1 MAATATTPR
10 ARGAAV
16 TAPVRRTGP
25 ALRRGWHWP
34 REHTRFS
41 TDQPRASTGSAPGS
55 PTGTIRAST
64 GRAGNSTMGYMTIA
78 IVGAGPGLGA
88 AVARKFGRE
97 GFAVVLIAHNPT
109 KLEALEK
116 RLAADGVTA
125 RGYVAGVRDRAALT
139 RALGSAAEDLG
150 PIEVMQFSP
159 VPGADFLKPVLET
172 TVEDLR
178 AAVELSILG
187 ILRRGSAGAARHAGA
202 RRGHDP
208 PHQRVERRHA
218 QWQGRRHVHCLRR
231 GTGVRGDAPRGGGP
245 EGGQRATAHHPRRDR
260 RRRSVLR
267 ARGARRTHLATPHDT
282 TPGPFRV
289 TVGEEPV

>member
-1 MAATATTPR
+1 M
-10 ARGAAV
+10 
-16 TAPVRRTGP
+16 
-25 ALRRGWHWP
+25 
-34 REHTRFS
+34 
-41 TDQPRASTGSAPGS
+41 GSAPGS

-78 IVGAGPGLGA
+78 IVDAGPGLGA

-97 GFAVVLIAHNPT
+97 GFAVVLIARNPT
-109 KLEALEK
+109 KFEALEK

-178 AAVELSILG
+178 AAVEFSILG

-218 QWQGRRHVHCLRR
+218 QWQGRRHVHRLRR
-231 GTGVRGDAPRGGGP
+231 GIGVRGDAPRGGDP

-260 RRRSVLR
+260 WRRSALR
-267 ARGARRTHLATPHDT
+267 ARGARRTHLAAPHDSRAV
-282 TPGPFRV
+282 PRHGGGGAGLRA
-289 TVGEEPV
+289 GRGRAHSYY

>member
-1 MAATATTPR
+1 
-10 ARGAAV
+10 
-16 TAPVRRTGP
+16 
-25 ALRRGWHWP
+25 
-34 REHTRFS
+34 
-41 TDQPRASTGSAPGS
+41 
-55 PTGTIRAST
+55 
-64 GRAGNSTMGYMTIA
+64 MTIA
-78 IVGAGPGLGA
+78 IVDAGPGLGA

-97 GFAVVLIAHNPT
+97 GFAVVLIARNPT
-109 KLEALEK
+109 KFEALEK

-208 PHQRVERRHA
+208 PHQQVERRHA
-218 QWQGRRHVHCLRR
+218 QWQGRWHVHRLRR
-231 GTGVRGDAPRGGGP
+231 GIGVRGDAPRGGDP
-245 EGGQRATAHHPRRDR
+245 EKGVNVRQLSIPSAIGGGDPLYEPAA
-260 RRRSVLR
+260 
-267 ARGARRTHLATPHDT
+267 LAERIWRLHT